1 METYNESNCYI
12 EPLIK
17 QKIQLKNKNKTT
29 EFIIDIYLHQD
40 NNYYILTNIL
50 ENPVYSLDTIFISKK
65 EELIP
70 KKLTFENYD
79 LFSDDYGL
87 NNMRRICLINIEKNS
102 LINFINS
109 SSRQKLTGGEQI
121 FEHKY
126 HDLLLNIR
134 IQEGD
139 SFNSSLFINQ
149 KPGEIYD
156 FTPQEIDILNRFDS
170 NVIDNYLNK
179 YKNFETDSITEEM
192 ETSFKRD
199 VKKFISLNFYDEEN
213 NIENNKFVLE
223 SIPLL
228 SEEDEKEDIMLD
240 INEPKKMEKNIKF
253 NFPLNIEN
261 NELLNNINS
270 SAKVKKLLDKFF
282 ESPIEKR
289 YSSEPG
295 LKDLKICE
303 ILCNLMLSISA
314 KTPLKSIISFYS
326 YKKRILKEAKDFSMK
341 EKIKIVFC
349 IKSHLEK
356 KIPLNIKLQKMFELP
371 EYSPY
376 IQGEIMYRNIV
387 KNLTE
392 KSKLKFTFLQLNSG
406 GGYDFIQKDN
416 CYLFKMIPLIVI
428 KSHLLYILE
437 DYFFSYSNGLSSE
450 FAFTDPYTNIVSINE
465 DILFN
470 CKDDSSEEDEDN
482 SIKIGLLN
490 FHEKGGHKK
499 FGQNEKSPR
508 SLISDELDVYDNYNI
523 ESNGGESGN
532 ALEINLLG
540 NNYINKLMG
549 CDGLKNL
556 ADYELFI
563 GEDGKKLLSEIENI
577 LKKNNENY
585 GIETIDKKSINNT
598 ISNYNTG
605 IDALKYR
612 ELKTY
617 GFNDKLNIKLKNRF
631 NIINNNINNYNSKYN

>member
-1 METYNESNCYI
+1 MSELEIAILVILSVIALFISLFLYFQFKRKRIRYRNYLNLMDIGKELKDEIKSFIAKKTNIKFTFITLDNIESYDKIKCEWLDSEININNIDSYSYEIKNMETYNESNCYI
-12 EPLIK
+12 ELLIK

-109 SSRQKLTGGEQI
+109 SSRPKLTGGEQI

-213 NIENNKFVLE
+213 NIENNKFE

-228 SEEDEKEDIMLD
+228 SEDDEKEDI
-240 INEPKKMEKNIKF
+240 
-253 NFPLNIEN
+253 
-261 NELLNNINS
+261 
-270 SAKVKKLLDKFF
+270 
-282 ESPIEKR
+282 
-289 YSSEPG
+289 
-295 LKDLKICE
+295 
-303 ILCNLMLSISA
+303 
-314 KTPLKSIISFYS
+314 
-326 YKKRILKEAKDFSMK
+326 
-341 EKIKIVFC
+341 
-349 IKSHLEK
+349 
-356 KIPLNIKLQKMFELP
+356 
-371 EYSPY
+371 
-376 IQGEIMYRNIV
+376 
-387 KNLTE
+387 
-392 KSKLKFTFLQLNSG
+392 
-406 GGYDFIQKDN
+406 
-416 CYLFKMIPLIVI
+416 
-428 KSHLLYILE
+428 
-437 DYFFSYSNGLSSE
+437 
-450 FAFTDPYTNIVSINE
+450 
-465 DILFN
+465 
-470 CKDDSSEEDEDN
+470 
-482 SIKIGLLN
+482 
-490 FHEKGGHKK
+490 
-499 FGQNEKSPR
+499 
-508 SLISDELDVYDNYNI
+508 
-523 ESNGGESGN
+523 
-532 ALEINLLG
+532 
-540 NNYINKLMG
+540 
-549 CDGLKNL
+549 
-556 ADYELFI
+556 
-563 GEDGKKLLSEIENI
+563 
-577 LKKNNENY
+577 
-585 GIETIDKKSINNT
+585 INNH
-598 ISNYNTG
+598 
-605 IDALKYR
+605 
-612 ELKTY
+612 
-617 GFNDKLNIKLKNRF
+617 
-631 NIINNNINNYNSKYN
+631 INNYNCKYN